1 MSFDVAPAEELL
13 DENRLRWACRRGML
27 ELDILLGGFIDNGYA
42 RLNEEEK
49 FLFQDLLIEADQ
61 QLYEYFM
68 KDVKV
73 EDEKLENVIR
83 KIRIAAAT

>member
-1 MSFDVAPAEELL
+1 MSFDITPPTEIL

-27 ELDILLGGFIDNGYA
+27 ELDLLLGGFIDNGYA
-42 RLNEEEK
+42 NLNEEEK
-49 FLFQDLLIEADQ
+49 FVFQNLLVEADQ

-68 KDVKV
+68 KSAIV
-73 EDEKLENVIR
+73 EDEKLSNVIR

>member
-1 MSFDVAPAEELL
+1 MSFDVAPAKELL
-13 DENRLRWACRRGML
+13 SENRLRWACRRGML

-42 RLNEEEK
+42 SLNEEEK
-49 FLFQDLLIEADQ
+49 HVFQDLLVEADQ

-68 KDVKV
+68 KNAQA
-73 EDEKLENVIR
+73 ENEKLDNVIR

>member
-1 MSFDVAPAEELL
+1 MSFDIALPTELL

-42 RLNEEEK
+42 NLSEEEK
-49 FLFQDLLIEADQ
+49 YIFQNLLVEADQ

-68 KDVKV
+68 KNATI
-73 EDEKLENVIR
+73 EDEKLRNVIR